1 MLSPVMFIDV
11 VDSVSGSAGGSA
23 AWGSAGSSDD
33 VVPSVKWEMLSSRDV
48 DGGGGAATPYTHIHH
63 RWT

>member
-1 MLSPVMFIDV
+1 
-11 VDSVSGSAGGSA
+11 
-23 AWGSAGSSDD
+23 
-33 VVPSVKWEMLSSRDV
+33 VPSVKWEMLSSRDV